1 MTSSERTF
9 ELADFPGFLSDDVDI
24 LVGRSELFDVGGDL
38 KDGLAEFR
46 INAAVRGVEDITTD
60 TIYVGLYED
69 ATDVAQYL
77 ELAGLD
83 VDDVIRTPFTP
94 NIQREQTA
102 IIMLNSSPD
111 RQVLVLL
118 GDSEGAL
125 RDIVVQL
132 SMGSFRDGL
141 VGDFVGVYRTP

>member
-1 MTSSERTF
+1 MAPKWLICR
-9 ELADFPGFLSDDVDI
+9 
-24 LVGRSELFDVGGDL
+24 
-38 KDGLAEFR
+38 
-46 INAAVRGVEDITTD
+46 
-60 TIYVGLYED
+60 IYVGLYED

-83 VDDVIRTPFTP
+83 VGDVIRTPFTP
-94 NIQREQTA
+94 DIQREQTA

-118 GDSEGAL
+118 GDSEEAL

-132 SMGSFRDGL
+132 SRGSFRDGL